1 MLPKL
6 QRHVKEAIAR
16 CWVMPAASTQSQ
28 EENTRQGQRKR
39 KRSGQSYTLRFYVV
53 ERNVQPLLGLPDC
66 LHMHLLTLG
75 KEIHQLRLKEET
87 HFSQQIFTDYADLF
101 KDEIGK
107 LPVTYTMK
115 LDPEAQPVITPARR
129 IPIAMRGNVK
139 AELDRMTSL
148 GVLAPVSEPSEW
160 VSSMVA
166 THKKKSDEIR
176 ICIDPRELNK
186 VLKRPHHP
194 MRTVEEVAAQMPHST
209 VFSTL
214 DAKNSFWQI
223 PLDQKSSKLTTSST
237 PFGRFRFLRM
247 PFGISSASEV
257 FQHTMEQ
264 IFAGYPCAVIVD
276 DIIVGGNGEKEHDEN
291 LKKILDRAR
300 QVNLRLNPLKC
311 KFRLNEISYVGH
323 IFTSNGLKPD
333 PSKTKAINEMPVPE
347 NVTALQRFLGMVN
360 YMARFIP
367 NFSEMSAPLRQLTH
381 KDSEWCW
388 FEQHQDAFDALKKSL
403 ANPPT
408 LKYYNVHKPVTIT
421 CDASQ
426 YGLGAACLQEGVPIA
441 YASRT
446 LTQTEMRYAQIEKE
460 LLAVVFAC
468 SKFNDYIYGKHI
480 LIETDHQPLVTILSK
495 PIHTAP
501 ARLQRMMLRL
511 QKYTFQLNYKKGK
524 HMYLADT
531 LSRAPMKTT
540 EQHSNEEADFEVM
553 SVQHISSSR
562 LEELREHTAK
572 DKDLQVLCNI
582 IKHGWPK
589 REVNLPANVRHYFTY
604 GDELTVEDGIVMKGP
619 KAVIPDSL
627 QRDYITILHRGHPGA
642 EATKRRARSIVFWPS
657 MAKDI
662 ERETL
667 SCSICNSTKPHQQK
681 EPLKLHPVPDL
692 PWSMVATDIFEWNGQ
707 HYLVLVDSYSGW
719 FEIDLLRNMTSTT
732 VITKLKRQFSVHGS
746 PHKLISDNGAQ
757 FTSQRFKEFA
767 STWDF
772 VHITSSPEFPQANG
786 LAERAVR
793 SAKQLMEKSKRDG
806 TDVFLNLLNIRNV
819 PRDTTLGS
827 PAERLMSRQTRT
839 TLPICKSL
847 LVPTVKS
854 NNAVEA
860 QLIRKR
866 QSQKLWYDKASKP
879 LKPLSEGQVVRMQTQ
894 NGHDRMATVK
904 QVCAE
909 PRSYIVQSGGQ
920 DYRRNRRHL
929 LPVLEPP
936 PSLVDDSDQTAATRQ
951 ASERQWQGKH
961 SVSSEN
967 AGETIGDRE
976 TDQRPVL
983 SPQKPADNS
992 YVTRAGRI
1000 CKPNLRYMQ

>member
-1 MLPKL
+1 MRPAEEAMKL
-6 QRHVKEAIAR
+6 SVHMGA
-16 CWVMPAASTQSQ
+16 PDT
-28 EENTRQGQRKR
+28 
-39 KRSGQSYTLRFYVV
+39 GQSYTLRFYVV

-66 LHMHLLTLG
+66 LHMHLLTRG
-75 KEIHQLRLKEET
+75 KEIHQLCLKEEP
-87 HFSQQIFTDYADLF
+87 HFSQQIFADYADLF
-101 KDEIGK
+101 KDEVGK

-115 LDPEAQPVITPARR
+115 LGPEAQPVITPARR
-129 IPIAMRGNVK
+129 IPIAMRGKVK

-148 GVLAPVSEPSEW
+148 GVLGPVSEPSKW

-223 PLDQKSSKLTTSST
+223 PL
-237 PFGRFRFLRM
+237 
-247 PFGISSASEV
+247 A
-257 FQHTMEQ
+257 
-264 IFAGYPCAVIVD
+264 
-276 DIIVGGNGEKEHDEN
+276 
-291 LKKILDRAR
+291 
-300 QVNLRLNPLKC
+300 

-367 NFSEMSAPLRQLTH
+367 NFSKMSAPLRQLTH

-408 LKYYNVHKPVTIT
+408 LKYYNIHKPVTIT

-426 YGLGAACLQEGVPIA
+426 YGLGAACLKEGVPIA

-446 LTQTEMRYAQIEKE
+446 LTQTGMRYAQIEKE

-468 SKFNDYIYGKHI
+468 SKFNNYIYGKHI
-480 LIETDHQPLVTILSK
+480 LIETDHQTLVTILSK

-582 IKHGWPK
+582 IKQGWPK
-589 REVNLPANVRHYFTY
+589 RDVNLPANVRHYFTY
-604 GDELTVEDGIVMKGP
+604 GDELTVEDSIVMKGP

-692 PWSMVATDIFEWNGQ
+692 PWSTVATDIFEWNGQ
-707 HYLVLVDSYSGW
+707 HYLVLVDSYSRW
-719 FEIDLLRNMTSTT
+719 FEIELLHNMTSTT
-732 VITKLKRQFSVHGS
+732 VITKLKRHFSVHGS

-772 VHITSSPEFPQANG
+772 VHVTSSPEFPQANG

-827 PAERLMSRQTRT
+827 PAERLMSRQTHT

-854 NNAVEA
+854 NDAVEA
-860 QLIRKR
+860 QLTRKR
-866 QSQKLWYDKASKP
+866 QSQKLWCDKASKP
-879 LKPLSEGQVVRMQTQ
+879 LKLLSEGQVVRMQTQ
-894 NGHDRMATVK
+894 NEHDIMATVK
-904 QVCAE
+904 QVCDE
-909 PRSYIVQSGGQ
+909 PRFYIVQSGGQ

-936 PSLVDDSDQTAATRQ
+936 PSLVDDSEQTAATRQ
-951 ASERQWQGKH
+951 ASERQWQGEH

-967 AGETIGDRE
+967 AGEIIGDRA
-976 TDQRPVL
+976 TAQRPVL